1 MWHRPYLGMSQ
12 QAIYASQ
19 TAQGINTKTLKVFIK
34 FQIKGSKL
42 EQKDTV
48 GKESILTLK
57 NIRDIVVLAFF
68 GVLSFKLF
76 SMDLSLNIK
85 EFTFTDLL
93 SMLVSFFAI
102 GLSIAFYFKA
112 TDTSNRF
119 YDNSY
124 AFTREVSEI
133 LGRIEAG
140 FGERL
145 KHLDEG
151 YSGIRDKFDQLP
163 FDNVQANAELEKE
176 KAEIVSK
183 EKEQKDLLEN
193 LAKRA
198 KLAESEKKELF
209 SQIKQVSDELEEA
222 KRDSRRLQRNI
233 RMHSV
238 DNESRYEP
246 LDYLINFFNERTDPN
261 IPRNSPRYSFR
272 RQFHR
277 FANELPTMLIKQL
290 ESNGFIDEEGL
301 TSEAVDLMRM
311 RNRRVA

>member
-1 MWHRPYLGMSQ
+1 MEKNN
-12 QAIYASQ
+12 
-19 TAQGINTKTLKVFIK
+19 TA
-34 FQIKGSKL
+34 
-42 EQKDTV
+42 E
-48 GKESILTLK
+48 KESILTLK
-57 NIRDIVVLAFF
+57 NIRDVIVLVFF
-68 GVLSFKLF
+68 GVLAFKLF

-93 SMLVSFFAI
+93 SMLMAFFAI
-102 GLSIAFYFKA
+102 ALSISFYFKA

-163 FDNVQANAELEKE
+163 FDNAQANVELEKE
-176 KAEIVSK
+176 KAEIETK

-198 KLAESEKKELF
+198 KLAESEKEELF
-209 SQIKQVSDELEEA
+209 SHIKQVSDELEEA
-222 KRDSRRLQRNI
+222 KRETRRLQRSI

-238 DNESRYEP
+238 DDESRYEP
-246 LDYLINFFNERTDPN
+246 LEYLIKFLSDRRDPDIAHN
-261 IPRNSPRYSFR
+261 SPRNSIKM
-272 RQFHR
+272 QFHR
-277 FANELPTMLIKQL
+277 YANELPRRLFRQL
-290 ESNGFIDEEGL
+290 ENNGFIEENGL
-301 TSEAVDLMRM
+301 TSEAIEFMR
-311 RNRRVA
+311 RRTRRVA